1 MGPKEE
7 LQPLA
12 ESIAKMGQ
20 VNPAVTLDG
29 KILDGRRRAAAC
41 VIAGV
46 ELRTTPL
53 PDGIDPVEFV
63 VAQNL
68 R

>member
-1 MGPKEE
+1 
-7 LQPLA
+7 
-12 ESIAKMGQ
+12 MGQ